1 MIHCFIKAKG
11 SRIRGV
17 REAKGSRIR
26 GVREAKGSRIRGV
39 KGSSGSLGIFFKTK
53 EARG

>member
-1 MIHCFIKAKG
+1 MIHCFIK
-11 SRIRGV
+11 
-17 REAKGSRIR
+17 AKGSRIR